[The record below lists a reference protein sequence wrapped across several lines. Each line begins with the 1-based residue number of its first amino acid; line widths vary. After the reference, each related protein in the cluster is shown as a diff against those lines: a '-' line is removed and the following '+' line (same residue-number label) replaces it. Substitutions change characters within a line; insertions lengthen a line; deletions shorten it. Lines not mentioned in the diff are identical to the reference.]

1 VRAHLLEMTGDHARA
16 QASYRQ
22 AASRTSS
29 PPERRYLEDR
39 TARPMPGSL

>member
-1 VRAHLLEMTGDHARA
+1 MTGDHARA

-29 PPERRYLEDR
+29 LPERRYLEDR
-39 TARPMPGSL
+39 AARLMPGIR